1 MWEPDTMRAGP
12 AGPGRSEDGMS
23 GKRKKGSA
31 RTVPRAYGR
40 LTRHERDTVQRMLE
54 RGASCREI
62 ARELGRSPSTV
73 SAEVASHRFVTAPK
87 ARRGERVDASADLSA
102 ACPRLAA
109 WPRCCNGCGR
119 YRAIGCK
126 RRPHVFYEARAAQ
139 LCADSVLVSS
149 RRGIDADEPAAAA
162 RLEAIRDCL
171 RRGLSPEQMAA
182 RNGGP
187 VDLSPSTIYRWVSA
201 GYDGMT
207 NMELRRKVGYRP
219 RRRAAGRAATRHSAR
234 RSHAAFL
241 ALGED
246 ACAAAW
252 EMDTVEG
259 AREDSACLLTL
270 LHRPSRLQLALPLEA
285 KDCGERGGGA
295 GGRARGAGRRR
306 HGEASSAPCLPTTAR
321 SSPTRRRSPRCIG
334 EGPGETRLFYCDPRR
349 SDQKGACERNHVE
362 NQEAAAQGRRDQV
375 RPARPGRP
383 GARHVARELRAP
395 RRARLLDARQ
405 GLQGDARR
413 RTRRRCW
420 TPTAWRTCR
429 IGDLD
434 LTPGLIERA
443 RAERGDAP
451 LA

>member
-1 MWEPDTMRAGP
+1 
-12 AGPGRSEDGMS
+12 MS
-23 GKRKKGSA
+23 GKRKKGSEKA
-31 RTVPRAYGR
+31 VPRAYGR

-54 RGASCREI
+54 RRASCREI

-87 ARRGERVDASADLSA
+87 SRRGERVDASADLSA

-126 RRPHVFYEARAAQ
+126 RRPHIFYEARAAQ

-149 RRGIDADEPAAAA
+149 RRGIDADEPAAA
-162 RLEAIRDCL
+162 EALAHIRDGL
-171 RRGLSPEQMAA
+171 RRGLSPEQLSA

-219 RRRAAGRAATRHSAR
+219 RKRAAGRAATRHSAR

-270 LHRPSRLQLALPLEA
+270 LHRPSRLQLALPLAE
-285 KDCGERGGGA
+285 KT
-295 GGRARGAGRRR
+295 AGRVAAALGDIREVLGADGMGR
-306 HGEASSAPCLPTTAR
+306 VFRAVLTDNGTEFSDERAIADLV
-321 SSPTRRRSPRCIG
+321 G

-349 SDQKGACERNHVE
+349 SDQKC
-362 NQEAAAQGRRDQV
+362 
-375 RPARPGRP
+375 
-383 GARHVARELRAP
+383 
-395 RRARLLDARQ
+395 
-405 GLQGDARR
+405 
-413 RTRRRCW
+413 
-420 TPTAWRTCR
+420 
-429 IGDLD
+429 
-434 LTPGLIERA
+434 
-443 RAERGDAP
+443 
-451 LA
+451 